1 MIHKEARVGGGG
13 QCVSVRS
20 IEDTFRNRSV
30 ETGVGQPTCLT
41 FCHVMTV
48 AAASSK
54 TGPDTEQVTW
64 TQHGKLWLLLTHLEI

>member
-13 QCVSVRS
+13 ECVSVRI

-41 FCHVMTV
+41 FCHVMTG
-48 AAASSK
+48 SSEQLNWTRHR
-54 TGPDTEQVTW
+54 TG
-64 TQHGKLWLLLTHLEI
+64 HLHTAW